1 MRPVIGIPCSSARRG
16 DSRPAAYG
24 NNQSYVHAVQRAG
37 GVPLLIPPHQD
48 ADALEAICS
57 RLDGLLLS
65 GGCDIDPAR
74 YGEEPIA
81 ACQEPQPERDE
92 LELALAAWAL
102 DAAVPILGICRGM
115 QLLNV
120 ACGGTL
126 VSGSGD
132 AATRGRAARS
142 RRHWPHLSRPCLRLQ
157 EHSRLS
163 EILGTAPYAV
173 NSLHHQAVARPGECV
188 EIVGWSPDGVA
199 EAMEID
205 GHPFALAVQFH
216 PEELESDPEQPD
228 EPSRALFRAFVRR
241 AVSEWPAD
249 EATRDH
255 HEYPCQ
261 LVSGYVSPCLAP
273 SLLLSGTFVPL
284 LPHPTKKRSRI

>member
-1 MRPVIGIPCSSARRG
+1 MRPVIGIPCYSARREG
-16 DSRPAAYG
+16 SQTPIYG
-24 NNQSYVHAVQRAG
+24 NNQSYVRAVQRAG
-37 GVPLLIPPHQD
+37 GAPLLIPSYQD
-48 ADALEAICS
+48 ADNLEAICS

-81 ACQEPQPERDE
+81 ACQAPEPERDE

-126 VSGSGD
+126 VQD
-132 AATRGRAARS
+132 LATQQPEAERHDHAATGRTYRA
-142 RRHWPHLSRPCLRLQ
+142 HGIRLH
-157 EHSRLS
+157 EHSHLS
-163 EILGTAPYAV
+163 EILGAAPYTV
-173 NSLHHQAVARPGECV
+173 NSLHHQAVARAGESV

-199 EAMEID
+199 EAMEVD

-216 PEELESDPEQPD
+216 PEELEGDPEQPD
-228 EPSRALFRAFVRR
+228 EPSRALFRAFVR
-241 AVSEWPAD
+241 ACSERM
-249 EATRDH
+249 TR
-255 HEYPCQ
+255 
-261 LVSGYVSPCLAP
+261 
-273 SLLLSGTFVPL
+273 
-284 LPHPTKKRSRI
+284 

>member
-1 MRPVIGIPCSSARRG
+1 MRPVIGIPCYSARREG
-16 DSRPAAYG
+16 SHSPLYG
-24 NNQSYVHAVQRAG
+24 NNQTYVRAVQRAG
-37 GVPLLIPPHQD
+37 GVPLLIPARQD

-65 GGCDIDPAR
+65 GGCDIDPAC
-74 YGEEPIA
+74 YGEERIA
-81 ACQEPQPERDE
+81 ACEEPDTDRDE

-126 VSGSGD
+126 IQD
-132 AATRGRAARS
+132 LATQQPEAALHDHSHTVRTHRA
-142 RRHWPHLSRPCLRLQ
+142 HGIRLQ

-173 NSLHHQAVARPGECV
+173 NSLHHQAVGRPGDSV

-205 GHPFALAVQFH
+205 GHPFALAVQYH
-216 PEELESDPEQPD
+216 PEEIEGDIEQPD
-228 EPSRALFRAFVRR
+228 EPSRALFRAFVQACGERMAR
-241 AVSEWPAD
+241 
-249 EATRDH
+249 
-255 HEYPCQ
+255 
-261 LVSGYVSPCLAP
+261 
-273 SLLLSGTFVPL
+273 
-284 LPHPTKKRSRI
+284 

>member
-1 MRPVIGIPCSSARRG
+1 MRPLIGIPCYSAQREG
-16 DSRPAAYG
+16 SQTPIYG
-24 NNQSYVHAVQRAG
+24 NNQAYIRAVQRAG
-37 GVPLLIPPHQD
+37 GVPLLIPPHLD
-48 ADALEAICS
+48 GDDLEAICS

-120 ACGGTL
+120 ACGGTVYQDL
-126 VSGSGD
+126 P
-132 AATRGRAARS
+132 TQQPEAARHDHAAS
-142 RRHWPHLSRPCLRLQ
+142 GRTFRAHPIHLQ

-163 EILGTAPYAV
+163 EILGAAPYAV

-199 EAMEID
+199 EALEVD

-216 PEELESDPEQPD
+216 PEELEGDPRQPD
-228 EPSRALFRAFVRR
+228 KPSRALFRAFVQ
-241 AVSEWPAD
+241 ACSERMA
-249 EATRDH
+249 
-255 HEYPCQ
+255 Q
-261 LVSGYVSPCLAP
+261 
-273 SLLLSGTFVPL
+273 
-284 LPHPTKKRSRI
+284 

>member
-1 MRPVIGIPCSSARRG
+1 MRPVIGIPCYSTRREG
-16 DSRPAAYG
+16 SQTLAYG
-24 NNQSYVHAVQRAG
+24 NNQTYIHAVQRAG
-37 GVPLLIPPHQD
+37 GVALLIPPHQD

-126 VSGSGD
+126 FQD
-132 AATRGRAARS
+132 LAAQQPEAAQHDHAAIGRAYRA
-142 RRHWPHLSRPCLRLQ
+142 HALDLQ

-228 EPSRALFRAFVRR
+228 EPSRALFRAFVQACRER
-241 AVSEWPAD
+241 MA
-249 EATRDH
+249 R
-255 HEYPCQ
+255 
-261 LVSGYVSPCLAP
+261 
-273 SLLLSGTFVPL
+273 
-284 LPHPTKKRSRI
+284 

>member
-1 MRPVIGIPCSSARRG
+1 MRRRKARQYPAGRVNMRPVIGIPCYSGQRVGSQV
-16 DSRPAAYG
+16 PIHG
-24 NNQSYVHAVQRAG
+24 NNQSYIRAVQRAG
-37 GVPLLIPPHQD
+37 GVALLVPPHMD
-48 ADALEAICS
+48 ADALETVCS

-81 ACQEPQPERDE
+81 ACQDAQPERDE

-126 VSGSGD
+126 LQD
-132 AATRGRAARS
+132 LATQQPEAAQHDYAATGRTFRA
-142 RRHWPHLSRPCLRLQ
+142 HGIRLQ

-163 EILGTAPYAV
+163 EILGATPYTV
-173 NSLHHQAVARPGECV
+173 NSLHHQAVACPGDGV

-199 EAMEID
+199 EAMEVD
-205 GHPFALAVQFH
+205 GHPFAVAVQFH
-216 PEELESDPEQPD
+216 PEELEGDPEHPD
-228 EPSRALFRAFVRR
+228 EPSRALFRAFVQACRER
-241 AVSEWPAD
+241 MP
-249 EATRDH
+249 R
-255 HEYPCQ
+255 
-261 LVSGYVSPCLAP
+261 
-273 SLLLSGTFVPL
+273 
-284 LPHPTKKRSRI
+284 

>member
-1 MRPVIGIPCSSARRG
+1 MRPIIGIPCYSARREG
-16 DSRPAAYG
+16 SPVAIYG
-24 NNQSYVHAVQRAG
+24 NNQAYIRAVQRAG
-37 GVPLLIPPHQD
+37 GVALLIPPHPD
-48 ADALEAICS
+48 TDALEAVCS

-74 YGEEPIA
+74 YGEASIP
-81 ACQEPQPERDE
+81 ACQEPEPARDE

-126 VSGSGD
+126 YQD
-132 AATRGRAARS
+132 LATQQPEAAQHDHAAIGRTFRA
-142 RRHWPHLSRPCLRLQ
+142 HGIRLQ

-163 EILGTAPYAV
+163 EILGTSPYTV
-173 NSLHHQAVARPGECV
+173 NSLHHQAVARAGAGV

-199 EAMEID
+199 EAMEVD

-216 PEELESDPEQPD
+216 PEELEGDHEHPD
-228 EPSRALFRAFVRR
+228 APSRALFRAFVQACGERMPR
-241 AVSEWPAD
+241 
-249 EATRDH
+249 
-255 HEYPCQ
+255 
-261 LVSGYVSPCLAP
+261 
-273 SLLLSGTFVPL
+273 
-284 LPHPTKKRSRI
+284 

>member
-24 NNQSYVHAVQRAG
+24 NNQSYIHAVQRAG
-37 GVPLLIPPHQD
+37 GVPLLIPPYQD
-48 ADALEAICS
+48 AGALEAICS

-126 VSGSGD
+126 VQD
-132 AATRGRAARS
+132 LATQQPEAAEHDQAAIGRTFRA
-142 RRHWPHLSRPCLRLQ
+142 HDIDLQ

-163 EILGTAPYAV
+163 EILGTTPYAV

-228 EPSRALFRAFVRR
+228 EPSRALFRAFVQ
-241 AVSEWPAD
+241 ACSERMA
-249 EATRDH
+249 R
-255 HEYPCQ
+255 
-261 LVSGYVSPCLAP
+261 
-273 SLLLSGTFVPL
+273 
-284 LPHPTKKRSRI
+284 